1 MVKNSSP
8 CCTRDVV
15 WATLGPLATRR
26 PSDNNNNNKHDNNNN
41 SNINNHD
48 KINNNNNSN
57 KAVQRQGGR
66 PTTRSRSRGSAR
78 FSLRV
83 AAVLSVLGAAVGACS
98 GALCGGVLRG
108 SRSSKVVLRAA
119 GPGSPTEGSQGGQ
132 LWLDLRPLSNVAEVA
147 SRMQGGPAALA
158 EYASGAPALTEAS
171 LLNSLLLELFNGV
184 KQKLQSMRQSM
195 PQGQGV
201 DAVLVDRIAAVEV
214 QKQAAP
220 LGMPVFSFIPGSPDE
235 SLRSLEGD
243 SIVGSIQDSTGEV
256 VGGLSLPP
264 NAPWLTGP
272 SRQVKKVWRP
282 GSFGVGLSVAGRSQE
297 ELEVAGLLAT
307 TLPKDVM
314 LWSAAL
320 MKRARKS
327 AERASGSG

>member
-1 MVKNSSP
+1 MAIRNSGGQKNSP
-8 CCTRDVV
+8 CCIGDVV
-15 WATLGPLATRR
+15 WAHVGPPTPRR
-26 PSDNNNNNKHDNNNN
+26 
-41 SNINNHD
+41 
-48 KINNNNNSN
+48 
-57 KAVQRQGGR
+57 
-66 PTTRSRSRGSAR
+66 RSQFPRGSAR
-78 FSLRV
+78 SSLSV
-83 AAVLSVLGAAVGACS
+83 AAALWVLGAAVGACS
-98 GALCGGVLRG
+98 GALCGLELGGLLRG
-108 SRSSKVVLRAA
+108 FERSNVVLRAA
-119 GPGSPTEGSQGGQ
+119 GPAGREGGQ
-132 LWLDLRPLSNVAEVA
+132 LWLDLRPLSNAVSVA
-147 SRMQGGPAALA
+147 SRMQASNAAQAEVQEVPAVQ
-158 EYASGAPALTEAS
+158 AS
-171 LLNSLLLELFNGV
+171 LLQLFEGV
-184 KQKLQSMRQSM
+184 KLKLQSLRQSM

-314 LWSAAL
+314 LWAAAL
-320 MKRARKS
+320 VKRARKS